1 MPAFYRQLRLML
13 LCACALA
20 ACGVSAGTVYY
31 AAPEVFENG
40 KSDFGFEL
48 LQLALAK
55 SGSRYRAELA
65 PLYRQQNRAIA
76 ELLANSGQVHVVGT
90 MTSTEREAQMLPVRI
105 PISKGL
111 IGWRILLLRADKRDW
126 LRDMRSVHDL
136 KNIRMALG
144 QDWPDLPVLR
154 AAGLEPGTVPSYKR
168 LFGMLKAQR
177 IDAVPRS
184 VNEIW
189 SELSR
194 HRGLAAD
201 PYLVLHYPAADYFF
215 VHRDNAGLAE
225 DIRRGLE
232 AAQAD
237 GSFDRLLLA
246 YYRDMLDKAAL
257 GKRRVIE
264 LPNPGLPPATPL
276 ARKELWLTLDQLR
289 R

>member
-1 MPAFYRQLRLML
+1 MPALYRQLRLLL

-20 ACGVSAGTVYY
+20 AGEVSAGTVYY

-40 KSDFGFEL
+40 KSDYGFEL
-48 LQLALAK
+48 LQLALNK
-55 SGSRYRAELA
+55 SGNHYRAELT
-65 PLYRQQNRAIA
+65 PQYRQQNRAIA

-90 MTSTEREAQMLPVRI
+90 MTSAEREAQMLPVRI

-111 IGWRILLLRADKRDW
+111 IGWRILLLREDRRDW
-126 LRDMRSVHDL
+126 LREVRSARDL
-136 KNIRMALG
+136 KGIRMALG
-144 QDWPDLPVLR
+144 QDWPDLQVLR
-154 AAGLEPGTVPSYKR
+154 AAGLEPATVPSYNR

-189 SELSR
+189 SELAR
-194 HRGLAAD
+194 HQGLAAD

-237 GSFDRLLLA
+237 GSFDRLLLG
-246 YYRDMLDKAAL
+246 YYREMLDMAAL

-264 LPNPGLPPATPL
+264 LPNPGLPPGTPL
-276 ARKELWLTLDQLR
+276 TRKELWLTLEQLR